1 MDRTV
6 TDRRTGAS
14 ETWHDVGPNGEN
26 RPVAKTLPDVTV
38 RGNATVTRNI
48 QPEQSI
54 ERNAAS
60 QVAEYN
66 TEHLGNRLDGNMQRL
81 EPRPKPTERLAHRM
95 WRIDPQTGERILVE
109 DTTIQPVDESIGP
122 ALSKYDD
129 DYQNIWQR
137 GGYRNAEE
145 RREQRMQEAIARER
159 MRIERESNADR
170 NAIMRIDRT
179 KRKNDV
185 GL

>member
-1 MDRTV
+1 MAEE
-6 TDRRTGAS
+6 RRLAMRSTATNPQTGES
-14 ETWHDVGPNGEN
+14 ETWEHVTGNSTPVSKTLREVTVTAPAPVNDNGAAPAVEATPEERARWRAEVEN
-26 RPVAKTLPDVTV
+26 RP
-38 RGNATVTRNI
+38 
-48 QPEQSI
+48 
-54 ERNAAS
+54 
-60 QVAEYN
+60 
-66 TEHLGNRLDGNMQRL
+66 L
-81 EPRPKPTERLAHRM
+81 EPLERPMTERLAD
-95 WRIDPQTGERILVE
+95 RIEEAPMSREEIMRRRAELQRQRGALERY
-109 DTTIQPVDESIGP
+109 G
-122 ALSKYDD
+122 D

-159 MRIERESNADR
+159 MRMEMERQSKADR